1 MFKKICVFYVDEVP
15 VSRHIIKEIKHN
27 EKGFYRAATSME
39 AFTRR
44 EVDVFAEHYM
54 SKKPLHKRTR
64 IYDYDDYV
72 NSVFITDNVKNAP
85 VFEHETIKDFY
96 KAIGYDYKKKKYID

>member
-1 MFKKICVFYVDEVP
+1 MLKTMCVLYVDEVP

-27 EKGFYRAATSME
+27 EKDFYRSTVSME

-64 IYDYDDYV
+64 IYDYDDYIK
-72 NSVFITDNVKNAP
+72 SVFITDAVKNVP
-85 VFEHETIKDFY
+85 VFEHKDIKDFY